1 VPDNYVRRRDEFAST
16 GPVDLAAVQA
26 DEVLVDAV
34 VWAAEEGSEELLE
47 LDIDAAQ
54 RRLSAMLLAW
64 RREIDS
70 PPIPELVSVE
80 RAGAALAAARRRRR
94 RPAHLV
100 PLAGAA
106 ACLVIA
112 CSGLALTAHSAMPNS
127 PLWGVSTMLDGERAE
142 SVRAAATVTKD
153 FADTRRALASGDID
167 QARKEL
173 ADAGKALASVQP
185 EDGRKELT
193 VQQDMLITELQRS
206 APAVQEVS
214 SLPTSPQGSPPA
226 PPTPTPLTPAPA
238 TPAPAT
244 PSPLI
249 AEPPTP
255 AAATPPPPTAEPP
268 TPAAP
273 TSASPTPA
281 PPQHGR
287 PHHGRPHPGQPH
299 PGQPHPGRPADGS
312 TPPASSP

>member
-1 VPDNYVRRRDEFAST
+1 MPDNYVSRRDEFAST

-80 RAGAALAAARRRRR
+80 RAGAALAAARPQRRG
-94 RPAHLV
+94 PAHLV

-112 CSGLALTAHSAMPNS
+112 FSGLAVTAHSAMPNS
-127 PLWGVSTMLDGERAE
+127 PLWGVSTVLDGERAE
-142 SVRAAATVTKD
+142 SVKAAATVTKD
-153 FADTRRALASGDID
+153 FAATRRALASGDID

-193 VQQDMLITELQRS
+193 VQHDMLTTELQHS
-206 APAVQEVS
+206 SPAVQEVS
-214 SLPTSPQGSPPA
+214 SLPTTGAPQASPPA
-226 PPTPTPLTPAPA
+226 PVTPAPPTSVPA

-255 AAATPPPPTAEPP
+255 ATATPPPPTAEPP
-268 TPAAP
+268 TPATP

-281 PPQHGR
+281 PPQHRR
-287 PHHGRPHPGQPH
+287 PHHGRPHPGQS
-299 PGQPHPGRPADGS
+299 HPGRPADGS
-312 TPPASSP
+312 APPATRP